1 MSLLKNTDR
10 RLPFIFDDL
19 LTTDWFGGTTN
30 VNKIGRYTPAVN
42 VKETENDFVL
52 ELAVPGLKKED
63 VGIELNH
70 DVLTISSEVTSKTET
85 SENDRYTRKEFGY
98 RSFKR
103 LFSLPDSVDGTAIGA
118 SYENGIL
125 LVTLPKKEEAKVQPK
140 RLIEIS

>member
-30 VNKIGRYTPAVN
+30 VGKIGRTTPAVN
-42 VKETENDFVL
+42 ITESENDFSL

-63 VGIELNH
+63 FGVELNH
-70 DVLTISSEVTSKTET
+70 DVLTISSKVV
-85 SENDRYTRKEFGY
+85 SEEGTTKDKYTRKEFGY
-98 RSFKR
+98 ASFTRS
-103 LFSLPDSVDGTAIGA
+103 FSLPDSVDGTQISAN
-118 SYENGIL
+118 YQDGIL
-125 LVTLPKKEEAKVQPK
+125 SVTLPKKEEAKVQPK